1 LIAPSHDDWRSYDTV
16 AEAYER
22 IAAPHFETVARRLLA
37 AARPTPAA
45 RFLDLGTGTGAVA
58 VALSEGRKTRW
69 RLVGV
74 DLSLPMLS
82 LARRRVPWLY
92 PVLGNAFRTPFRNGS
107 FDLVTANFVLSH
119 LEDYRG
125 GLREVLRVL
134 ARPAAF
140 AASCWGPA
148 SDPYHAVWRELLDT
162 AIGPE
167 AVQDAIEAVAPW
179 ERHFSSPASVRAALL
194 EAGFGGVQV
203 ERFDLTF
210 DQSVQEYVA
219 DRALGAA
226 GRFAR
231 RSLGEVGWRRF
242 IARLEAELRR
252 RLGERI
258 RYARAVV
265 LAVGTVA

>member
-1 LIAPSHDDWRSYDTV
+1 MSDWRSYDTV

-22 IAAPHFETVARRLLA
+22 VAAPRFETVARRLLA
-37 AARPTPAA
+37 AARPTAAA
-45 RFLDLGTGTGAVA
+45 RLLDVGTGTGAVV
-58 VALSEGRKTRW
+58 VALAEGRNTR
-69 RLVGV
+69 RRVVGC

-82 LARRRVPWLY
+82 LARRRVPWLHS
-92 PVLGNAFRTPFRNGS
+92 VLGNASRTPFRNGS
-107 FDLVTANFVLSH
+107 FDLVTANCVLSH

-134 ARPAAF
+134 ARPGAF

-148 SDPYHAVWRELLDT
+148 SDPYVAVWREVLDT
-162 AIGPE
+162 AIGHE
-167 AVQDAIEAVAPW
+167 AIQGAIEAVAPW
-179 ERHFSSPASVRAALL
+179 EGHFSSPASVRAALL

-203 ERFDLTF
+203 ERFDLGF
-210 DQSVQEYVA
+210 DQSLQEYLA
-219 DRALGAA
+219 ERALGAA

-242 IARLEAELRR
+242 VAGAEAELRR
-252 RLGERI
+252 GLGERI
-258 RYARAVV
+258 RYDRPVV